1 MKVIHGLD
9 CPDSDTASA
18 GGGSL
23 TIGNFDGVHR
33 GHREIIARARSA
45 AGGATGAAAQTVVLT
60 FEPHPLSVVAP
71 AKAPPRLTPLPEKL
85 DQLAAAGAEVAVV
98 AKANRDLLGLTPQQ
112 FIERVV
118 GRIQPRHIVEGAS
131 FGFGRG
137 RSGTIETLRQ
147 LGREYG
153 FEVVTVDTVR
163 VEIDRETTVEVSS
176 SIIRRLIAEGQT
188 EQAALCLGRPYALMG
203 KVVAGTGRGKR
214 LGFPTANM
222 TVADQLIP
230 ADGVYAGFASTPSR
244 RLSPAVAAKRT
255 VHVSSWPAAI
265 SIGTTPTFENSDS
278 RHRPKERQIEA
289 HLLDAD
295 TDLYGR
301 EIRLEFGR
309 WLRGQEKF
317 ASAAAL
323 IDQIA
328 RDVEAVRR
336 SAADS

>member
-1 MKVIHGLD
+1 MIHGLD
-9 CPDSDTASA
+9 SPELHTASA
-18 GGGSL
+18 PGGSL
-23 TIGNFDGVHR
+23 TIGNFDGVHL

-45 AGGATGAAAQTVVLT
+45 AGEATGVAVQTAVLT

-85 DQLAAAGAEVAVV
+85 DQLAAAGAEFVVV

-188 EQAALCLGRPYALMG
+188 EQAALCLGRPYALIG

-222 TVADQLIP
+222 TAADQLIP
-230 ADGVYAGFASTPSR
+230 ADGVYAGFASTPSH
-244 RLSPAVAAKRT
+244 RLSPAVAAKRN
-255 VHVSSWPAAI
+255 VRASSWPAAI
-265 SIGTTPTFENSDS
+265 SIGTTPTFENSDPK
-278 RHRPKERQIEA
+278 HGPKERQIEA

-309 WLRGQEKF
+309 WLRSQEKF
-317 ASAAAL
+317 ASATAL